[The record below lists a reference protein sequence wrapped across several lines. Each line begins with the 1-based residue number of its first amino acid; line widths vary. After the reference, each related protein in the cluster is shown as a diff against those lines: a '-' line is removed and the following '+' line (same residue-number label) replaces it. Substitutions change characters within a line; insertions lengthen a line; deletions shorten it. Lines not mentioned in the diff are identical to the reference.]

1 VSFLNWIMRTLDRE
15 IKKHRTN
22 NPFEIA
28 KNRNIIIR
36 YFPLGQTLGFYMKN
50 VRHQVITI
58 NSDIE
63 DYLKKF
69 VCAHE
74 LGHAILHKDENTPFL
89 HKNTLFSKDK
99 IEREANEFAVHLLL
113 HGENFEDYETR
124 FDILRKNGIPL
135 EMERYIFF

>member
-1 VSFLNWIMRTLDRE
+1 MRTLDRE

-50 VRHQVITI
+50 VRHQVISI
-58 NSDIE
+58 NNDIN
-63 DYLKKF
+63 DQLKKF

-74 LGHAILHKDENTPFL
+74 LGHAILHPNENTPFL
-89 HKNTLFSKDK
+89 SKNTLISKDK
-99 IEREANEFAVHLLL
+99 IETQANFFAVRLLL
-113 HGENFEDYETR
+113 YDKNLEDYETKY
-124 FDILRKNGIPL
+124 DILRENGIPF
-135 EMERYIFF
+135 EMERFL

>member
-1 VSFLNWIMRTLDRE
+1 MRTLDRE

-50 VRHQVITI
+50 VRHQVISI
-58 NSDIE
+58 NNDIN
-63 DYLKKF
+63 DQLKKF

-74 LGHAILHKDENTPFL
+74 LGHAILHPNENTPFL
-89 HKNTLFSKDK
+89 SKNTLISKDK
-99 IEREANEFAVHLLL
+99 IETQANFFAVRLLL
-113 HGENFEDYETR
+113 YDKNLEDYETR

-135 EMERYIFF
+135 EMERYI

>member
-1 VSFLNWIMRTLDRE
+1 MNWIMRTINKE
-15 IKKHRTN
+15 IKKHKTN

-36 YFPLGQTLGFYMKN
+36 YFSLGQTLGFYMKN

-74 LGHAILHKDENTPFL
+74 LGHAILHPDENTPFL
-89 HKNTLFSKDK
+89 HKNTLFSKNR

-113 HGENFEDYETR
+113 YDKNFEDYETR
-124 FDILRKNGIPL
+124 FDVLRENGIPF
-135 EMERYIFF
+135 EMERFL

>member
-1 VSFLNWIMRTLDRE
+1 MRTINKE
-15 IKKHRTN
+15 IKKHKTN

-36 YFPLGQTLGFYMKN
+36 YFSLGQTLGFYMKN

-74 LGHAILHKDENTPFL
+74 LGHAILHPDENTPFL
-89 HKNTLFSKDK
+89 HKNTLFSKNR

-113 HGENFEDYETR
+113 YDKNFEDYETR
-124 FDILRKNGIPL
+124 FDVLRENGIPF
-135 EMERYIFF
+135 EMERFL

>member
-1 VSFLNWIMRTLDRE
+1 VSFLNWIIRTLDRE

-99 IEREANEFAVHLLL
+99 IEREANEFAVYLLL
-113 HGENFEDYETR
+113 HGENLEDYETKY
-124 FDILRKNGIPL
+124 DILRENGIPL
-135 EMERYIFF
+135 EMERFL

>member
-1 VSFLNWIMRTLDRE
+1 MNWIMRTLDRE

-113 HGENFEDYETR
+113 HGENLEDYETK
-124 FDILRKNGIPL
+124 FDVLRENGIPL
-135 EMERYIFF
+135 EMEKYINFF

>member
-1 VSFLNWIMRTLDRE
+1 VRLLNWIIRTLDKE
-15 IKKHRTN
+15 IKKHQTN

-113 HGENFEDYETR
+113 YDKNLEDYETR

-135 EMERYIFF
+135 EMERYI

>member
-1 VSFLNWIMRTLDRE
+1 MNWIIRTIDRE
-15 IKKHRTN
+15 IKKHKTN

-28 KNRNIIIR
+28 ENRNIIIR

-50 VRHQVITI
+50 ARHQVITI
-58 NSDIE
+58 NSDIN

-89 HKNTLFSKDK
+89 HRNTLFSKDK
-99 IEREANEFAVHLLL
+99 IEREANEFAVRLLL
-113 HGENFEDYETR
+113 YDKNLEDYETKY
-124 FDILRKNGIPL
+124 DVLRESGIPY
-135 EMERYIFF
+135 EMERFL

>member
-1 VSFLNWIMRTLDRE
+1 MRTLDRE

-50 VRHQVITI
+50 VRHQVISI
-58 NSDIE
+58 NNDIN
-63 DYLKKF
+63 DQLKKF

-74 LGHAILHKDENTPFL
+74 LGHAILHPNENTPFL
-89 HKNTLFSKDK
+89 SKNTLISKDK
-99 IEREANEFAVHLLL
+99 IETQANFFAVRLLL
-113 HGENFEDYETR
+113 YDKNLEDYETKY
-124 FDILRKNGIPL
+124 DILRENGIPF
-135 EMERYIFF
+135 EMERFI

>member
-1 VSFLNWIMRTLDRE
+1 MNWIIRTLDRE

-63 DYLKKF
+63 DCLKKF

-74 LGHAILHKDENTPFL
+74 LGHAILHKDVNTPFL

-99 IEREANEFAVHLLL
+99 IEREANEFAINLLL
-113 HGENFEDYETR
+113 YGEKLEDYETKY
-124 FDILRKNGIPL
+124 DILRENGIPY
-135 EMERYIFF
+135 EMERFLV